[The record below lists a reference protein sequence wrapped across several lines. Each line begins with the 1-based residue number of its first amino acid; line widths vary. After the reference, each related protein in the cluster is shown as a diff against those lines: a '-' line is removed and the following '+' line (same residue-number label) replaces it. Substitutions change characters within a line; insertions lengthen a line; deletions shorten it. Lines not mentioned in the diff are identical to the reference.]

1 MLDHINF
8 YIYTVRSVSCF
19 LSFVRPQQPV
29 HVNIVRLHQRRWTV
43 VLVAPPHQLRSA
55 VHHLRFSLRDFVLHC
70 NGCDAFCWLP
80 YFDIS
85 TSTPSGM
92 ACVYWIIVVVRP
104 RRIFPAASVYR
115 EARWMILVFC
125 GPSSGKTDEHA
136 PETTAPYIYN
146 FLFH

>member
-8 YIYTVRSVSCF
+8 YILFEVFLVFCILFGRSS
-19 LSFVRPQQPV
+19 LYM
-29 HVNIVRLHQRRWTV
+29 LTHQRRLTV

-55 VHHLRFSLRDFVLHC
+55 IVRPHHLRERLREIVLHG

-92 ACVYWIIVVVRP
+92 ACVLDHRRRQTAANFP
-104 RRIFPAASVYR
+104 RRVGVQRSPVDDIGLALEDEAAPPLS
-115 EARWMILVFC
+115 A
-125 GPSSGKTDEHA
+125 
-136 PETTAPYIYN
+136 
-146 FLFH
+146 